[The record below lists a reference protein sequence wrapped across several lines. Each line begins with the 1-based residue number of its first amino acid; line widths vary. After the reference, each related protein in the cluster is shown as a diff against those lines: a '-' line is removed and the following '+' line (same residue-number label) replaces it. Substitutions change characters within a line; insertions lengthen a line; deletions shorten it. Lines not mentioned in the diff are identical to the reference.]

1 MAASYG
7 APGVYI
13 EEQPSGSMPIEGV
26 GTAVAAF
33 VGFTERYD
41 RDQGDPTDPAG
52 VKPQLVTSWPQYERV
67 YGGFVRGAMLPHAV
81 RGFFENGGS
90 AAYICRI
97 PGTDGDGADGDGG
110 RPSLMLPAADNP
122 QTPSMRL
129 AAVRPGT
136 QLEVEVVPPAPPPA
150 PAEGD
155 GSGDGASA
163 QPGNGE
169 YTLRVYESGQLRE
182 EIGGIQFSGRS
193 TRTVEKTVNERSKFL
208 RIEMQPLQGASLAER
223 TPAAGRY
230 TLETPPVSSVSVTPA
245 DLAGNEADRTGYQG
259 LAIAENV
266 TMVAIPDLITVA
278 TREDGTV
285 DEELYL
291 SAQKQ
296 LIDYC
301 EASHNKMAILDT
313 PPGLNATRAL
323 EWRSRLARDSAFAA
337 LHYPNVVVNNPL
349 ARPGATN
356 GELFLTVPTAG
367 HVAGVWARTDAA
379 RGVWKAPANEAVRGI
394 ARLENDVTSG
404 EQDLL
409 NPEGVNC
416 IRSFGSYG
424 TKIWGA
430 RTLAKTDPS
439 WRYINVRRLFN
450 FVEESIQR
458 GTQWAVFE
466 PNDFDLWQRVK
477 RNITSFLRGLWTQGA
492 LVGAT
497 PEQAFY
503 VLCDASNNPP
513 SSVDEGK
520 LIVEIGIAPVKPA
533 EFVIFRISQWQG
545 GGATSE

>member
-13 EEQPSGSMPIEGV
+13 EEQPSGSMPIAGV

-41 RDQGDPTDPAG
+41 GEQGDPTDPAG
-52 VKPQLVTSWPQYERV
+52 VKPQLVTSWPQYERI

-81 RGFFENGGS
+81 RGFFENGGGK
-90 AAYICRI
+90 AYICRI
-97 PGTDGDGADGDGG
+97 PTTEGDGANGG
-110 RPSLMLPAADNP
+110 RPTLTLPTADKP
-122 QTPSMRL
+122 DTPSL
-129 AAVRPGT
+129 QLSAIEPGRN
-136 QLEVEVVPPAPPPA
+136 LEVEVIPPAPAPPP
-150 PAEGD
+150 EGEGGD
-155 GSGDGASA
+155 GSSNNGT
-163 QPGNGE
+163 GE
-169 YTLRVYESGQLRE
+169 YTLRVYEGGALRE
-182 EIGGIQFSGRS
+182 ELGGLQFSGRS
-193 TRTVEKTVNERSKFL
+193 TRSVEKTVNDRSKFV
-208 RIEMQPLQGASLAER
+208 RIEVQPLQGASLAER

-230 TLETPPVSSVSVTPA
+230 TLESPPVSSKSVTPA
-245 DLAGNEADRTGYQG
+245 DLVGSESDRTGYQG

-266 TMVAIPDLITVA
+266 TMVAIPDLVTVA
-278 TREDGTV
+278 TRDDGSL
-285 DEELYL
+285 DEETFLG
-291 SAQKQ
+291 AQKQ
-296 LIDYC
+296 LIDFC

-323 EWRSRLARDSAFAA
+323 EWRARLARDSAFGA
-337 LHYPNVVVNNPL
+337 LYYPNVVISNPL

-356 GELFLTVPTAG
+356 GELSLTVPAAG

-379 RGVWKAPANEAVRGI
+379 RGVWKAPANEALRGI
-394 ARLENDVTSG
+394 VRLESEVTSG

-409 NPEGVNC
+409 NPDGVNC

-466 PNDFDLWQRVK
+466 PNDYDLWQRVK
-477 RNITSFLRGLWTQGA
+477 RTISSFLRGLWMQGA

-545 GGATSE
+545 GGAASE

>member
-41 RDQGDPTDPAG
+41 VEQGDPTDPAG

-67 YGGFVRGAMLPHAV
+67 YGGFARGAMLPHAV

-97 PGTDGDGADGDGG
+97 PGTNGADGNGG
-110 RPSLMLPAADNP
+110 SPTLTLPAAENP
-122 QTPSMRL
+122 QTPSMQL
-129 AAVRPGT
+129 SAVNPGAH
-136 QLEVEVVPPAPPPA
+136 LEVEVVPPPAPPA
-150 PAEGD
+150 D
-155 GSGDGASA
+155 SGDGDGAA
-163 QPGNGE
+163 PANGAGD
-169 YTLRVYESGQLRE
+169 YTLRVYEGGQLRE
-182 EIGGIQFSGRS
+182 ELGGIQFSGRS
-193 TRTVEKTVNERSKFL
+193 ARTVEKTVNDRSKFL
-208 RIEMQPLQGASLAER
+208 RVELTPLQGASLAER
-223 TPAAGRY
+223 IPAAGRY
-230 TLETPPVSSVSVTPA
+230 TLEAPPVSTVSVTPA
-245 DLAGNEADRTGYQG
+245 DLAGNESDRTGYQG

-278 TREDGTV
+278 TGEDGTV
-285 DEELYL
+285 DEEMYL
-291 SAQKQ
+291 GAQKQ

-337 LHYPNVVVNNPL
+337 LYYPNVVVSNPL

-356 GELFLTVPTAG
+356 GELYLTVPTAG
-367 HVAGVWARTDAA
+367 HVAGVWARTDGA

-394 ARLENDVTSG
+394 VRLETDVTNG

-430 RTLAKTDPS
+430 RTLARTDPS

-466 PNDFDLWQRVK
+466 PNDYDLWQRVK
-477 RNITSFLRGLWTQGA
+477 RNITSFLRGLWMQGA

-503 VLCDASNNPP
+503 VLCDESNNPA

-545 GGATSE
+545 GGAASE

>member
-41 RDQGDPTDPAG
+41 GEQGDPTDPAG
-52 VKPQLVTSWPQYERV
+52 VRPQLVTSWPQYERV

-90 AAYICRI
+90 AAYVCRI
-97 PGTDGDGADGDGG
+97 PGTNGAGG
-110 RPSLMLPAADNP
+110 GNPTLTLPAADNP
-122 QTPSMRL
+122 ETASVKLSAVDP
-129 AAVRPGT
+129 AAH
-136 QLEVEVVPPAPPPA
+136 LEVEVVPPPAPPA
-150 PAEGD
+150 DGD
-155 GSGDGASA
+155 GTPA
-163 QPGNGE
+163 E
-169 YTLRVYESGQLRE
+169 YTLRVYSDGALQE
-182 EIGGIQFSGRS
+182 ELGGLQFSGRS
-193 TRTVEKTVNERSKFL
+193 ARAVERTVNERSKFIRL
-208 RIEMQPLQGASLAER
+208 EVQPLQGATLAER

-230 TLETPPVSSVSVTPA
+230 PLEAPPVSTVSVTPA
-245 DLAGNEADRTGYQG
+245 DLVGNESERTGYQG

-266 TMVAIPDLITVA
+266 TMVAIPDLVTVA
-278 TREDGTV
+278 TRDDGSL
-285 DEELYL
+285 DEEMFLG
-291 SAQKQ
+291 AQKQ
-296 LIDYC
+296 LIDFC
-301 EASHNKMAILDT
+301 EAAHNKMAILDT
-313 PPGLNATRAL
+313 PPGLNASQAL

-337 LHYPNVVVNNPL
+337 LYYPNVVISNPL
-349 ARPGATN
+349 ARPGANN
-356 GELFLTVPTAG
+356 GELYLTVPTAG

-394 ARLENDVTSG
+394 VRLENDVTNG

-477 RNITSFLRGLWTQGA
+477 RNITSFLRGLWMQGA
-492 LVGAT
+492 LVGTT

-503 VLCDASNNPP
+503 VMCDESNNPA

-545 GGATSE
+545 GGSASE

>member
-41 RDQGDPTDPAG
+41 TEVGDPTDPDG
-52 VKPQLVTSWPQYERV
+52 VKPQLVTSWPQYERI

-97 PGTDGDGADGDGG
+97 PGGNGANGNGG
-110 RPSLMLPAADNP
+110 APTAVLPAADNP
-122 QTPSMRL
+122 QTPSLQLTARD
-129 AAVRPGT
+129 PGAN
-136 QLEVEVVPPAPPPA
+136 LEVEVVPPQAQT

-155 GSGDGASA
+155 GAEGGS
-163 QPGNGE
+163 GNGGGGD
-169 YTLRVYESGQLRE
+169 YTLRVFEGGQLRE
-182 EIGGIQFSGRS
+182 EIGGLQFTGRS
-193 TRTVEKTVNERSKFL
+193 TRTVERAVNERSKFL
-208 RIEMQPLQGASLAER
+208 KLDMQPVQGTSLAER

-230 TLETPPVSSVSVTPA
+230 TLQAPPVSAVEVTPA
-245 DLAGNEADRTGYQG
+245 DLVGSEADRTGYQG
-259 LAIAENV
+259 LAIADNV
-266 TMVAIPDLITVA
+266 TMVAIPDLVTVA
-278 TREDGTV
+278 TKGDGSV
-285 DEELYL
+285 DEEMFLG
-291 SAQKQ
+291 AQKQ
-296 LIDYC
+296 LIDFC
-301 EASHNKMAILDT
+301 EASHNKMAILDV

-337 LHYPNVVVNNPL
+337 LYYPNVVVPNPL

-356 GELFLTVPTAG
+356 GELYLTVPTAG
-367 HVAGVWARTDAA
+367 HVAGVWARTDGA

-394 ARLENDVTSG
+394 VRLENDVTNG

-450 FVEESIQR
+450 FIEESIQR

-477 RNITSFLRGLWTQGA
+477 RNITSFLRGLWMQGA

-503 VLCDASNNPP
+503 VLCDSTNNPA

-520 LIVEIGIAPVKPA
+520 LIVEVGIAPVKPA

-545 GGATSE
+545 GGDTSD

>member
-1 MAASYG
+1 MAATYG

-33 VGFTERYD
+33 VGFTETYNVD
-41 RDQGDPTDPAG
+41 EGDPTDPDG

-67 YGGFVRGAMLPHAV
+67 YGGFVRGARLPHAV

-90 AAYICRI
+90 AAYIVRV
-97 PGTDGDGADGDGG
+97 PVGDNDGDEQA
-110 RPSLMLPAADNP
+110 RLSLPAAERPDVESLHIAALNP
-122 QTPSMRL
+122 GSR
-129 AAVRPGT
+129 V
-136 QLEVEVVPPAPPPA
+136 EVEIVPPAVPAAADGNGGQDTPPA
-150 PAEGD
+150 
-155 GSGDGASA
+155 
-163 QPGNGE
+163 E
-169 YTLRVYESGQLRE
+169 YTLRVYSDGSLQE
-182 EIGGIQFSGRS
+182 EIGGLQFTGKSP
-193 TRTVEKTVNERSKFL
+193 RTLERTVNERSRFV
-208 RIEMQPLQGASLAER
+208 RVEIPPMHGVSLAER
-223 TPAAGRY
+223 APAPGRY
-230 TLETPPVSSVSVTPA
+230 QVERPAVVLNGVTPA
-245 DLAGNEADRTGYQG
+245 DMEGSVAERTGYQG

-266 TMVAIPDLITVA
+266 TMVAIPDLITI
-278 TREDGTV
+278 TTGDDGSF
-285 DEELYL
+285 DEETFLA
-291 SAQKQ
+291 AQKQ
-296 LIDYC
+296 LVDYC
-301 EASHNKMAILDT
+301 EASHTKMAILDT
-313 PPGLNATRAL
+313 PPGLNAARAL
-323 EWRSRLARDSAFAA
+323 EWRQKLARDTAFAA
-337 LHYPNVVVNNPL
+337 LYYPNLVIANPL

-356 GELFLTVPTAG
+356 GEKFITVPPSG
-367 HVAGVWARTDAA
+367 HVAGVWARTDGT

-394 ARLENDVTSG
+394 ARLEFEVTSG

-450 FVEESIQR
+450 YIEESIRR

-477 RNITSFLRGLWTQGA
+477 RNITSFLRGLWMQGA
-492 LVGAT
+492 LVGTTA
-497 PEQAFY
+497 EQAFY
-503 VLCDASNNPP
+503 VLCDASNNPA

-520 LIVEIGIAPVKPA
+520 LIVEVGIAPVKPA

>member
-41 RDQGDPTDPAG
+41 VEQGDPTDPDG
-52 VKPQLVTSWPQYERV
+52 VRPQLVTSWPQYERV
-67 YGGFVRGAMLPHAV
+67 YGGFVSGAMLPHAV
-81 RGFFENGGS
+81 RGFFENGGG

-97 PGTDGDGADGDGG
+97 PGAGAGT
-110 RPSLMLPAADNP
+110 PALTLPAADNNG
-122 QTPSMRL
+122 TDSMRL
-129 AAVRPGT
+129 SALDPAAD
-136 QLEVEVVPPAPPPA
+136 LEIEVVPPAA
-150 PAEGD
+150 PSD
-155 GSGDGASA
+155 GEAAATADD
-163 QPGNGE
+163 
-169 YTLRVYESGQLRE
+169 YTLRVYEAGTLRE
-182 EIGGIQFSGRS
+182 ELGGLSFTGRS
-193 TRTVEKTVNERSKFL
+193 ARTVEKTVNERSKL
-208 RIEMQPLQGASLAER
+208 IKIEVQPLQGASLAER
-223 TPAAGRY
+223 APAAGRY
-230 TLETPPVSSVSVTPA
+230 PLQPPPVSTTSVTPA
-245 DLAGNEADRTGYQG
+245 DLIGSETDRTGYQG

-278 TREDGTV
+278 TREDGTL
-285 DEELYL
+285 DEEMFLG
-291 SAQKQ
+291 AQKQ

-301 EASHNKMAILDT
+301 EAAHNKMAILDT

-323 EWRSRLARDSAFAA
+323 DWRARLARDSAFAA
-337 LHYPNVVVNNPL
+337 LYYPNVVVANPL

-356 GELFLTVPTAG
+356 GELYLTVPTAG

-379 RGVWKAPANEAVRGI
+379 RGVWKAPANEALRGI
-394 ARLENDVTSG
+394 VRLETDVTSG

-466 PNDFDLWQRVK
+466 PNDYDLWQRVK

-503 VLCDASNNPP
+503 VMCDESNNPA

-545 GGATSE
+545 GGAASE

>member
-41 RDQGDPTDPAG
+41 TEQGDPTDPAG

-97 PGTDGDGADGDGG
+97 PGGNADGGN
-110 RPSLMLPAADNP
+110 PTLTLPAAENP
-122 QTPSMRL
+122 QTPSMQL
-129 AAVRPGT
+129 SAVRPGA
-136 QLEVEVVPPAPPPA
+136 QLEVEVVPPPAPPAAPA
-150 PAEGD
+150 AEGD
-155 GSGDGASA
+155 NADGGVPANGSGD
-163 QPGNGE
+163 
-169 YTLRVYESGQLRE
+169 YTLRVFEGGQLRE
-182 EIGGIQFSGRS
+182 ELGGIQFSGRS
-193 TRTVEKTVNERSKFL
+193 ARTVEKTVNDRSKFL
-208 RIEMQPLQGASLAER
+208 RVELNPLQGASLAER
-223 TPAAGRY
+223 IPAAGRY
-230 TLETPPVSSVSVTPA
+230 TLQAPPVSTGSVTPA
-245 DLAGNEADRTGYQG
+245 DLVGNESDRTGYQG

-278 TREDGTV
+278 TGEDGSI

-291 SAQKQ
+291 GAQKQ
-296 LIDYC
+296 LIDFC

-337 LHYPNVVVNNPL
+337 LYYPNVVVGNPL

-356 GELFLTVPTAG
+356 GELYLTVPTAG
-367 HVAGVWARTDAA
+367 HVAGVWARTDGA

-394 ARLENDVTSG
+394 VRLETDVTNG

-450 FVEESIQR
+450 FIEESIQR

-477 RNITSFLRGLWTQGA
+477 RNITSFLRGLWMQGA
-492 LVGAT
+492 LVGST

-503 VLCDASNNPP
+503 VLCDESNNPA

-545 GGATSE
+545 GGAASE

>member
-1 MAASYG
+1 VD
-7 APGVYI
+7 PG
-13 EEQPSGSMPIEGV
+13 
-26 GTAVAAF
+26 
-33 VGFTERYD
+33 R
-41 RDQGDPTDPAG
+41 
-52 VKPQLVTSWPQYERV
+52 
-67 YGGFVRGAMLPHAV
+67 
-81 RGFFENGGS
+81 N
-90 AAYICRI
+90 
-97 PGTDGDGADGDGG
+97 
-110 RPSLMLPAADNP
+110 
-122 QTPSMRL
+122 
-129 AAVRPGT
+129 
-136 QLEVEVVPPAPPPA
+136 LEVEVVPPPPA
-150 PAEGD
+150 APQEGEGD
-155 GSGDGASA
+155 GGTSSNGA
-163 QPGNGE
+163 GE
-169 YTLRVYESGQLRE
+169 YTLRVYEGGALRE
-182 EIGGIQFSGRS
+182 ELGGLQFSGRS
-193 TRTVEKTVNERSKFL
+193 TRTVEKTVNDRSKFV
-208 RIEMQPLQGASLAER
+208 RIEVQPLQGASLAER

-230 TLETPPVSSVSVTPA
+230 TLESPPVSTKSVTPA
-245 DLAGNEADRTGYQG
+245 DLVGSESDRTGYQG

-278 TREDGTV
+278 TKDDGSV
-285 DEELYL
+285 DEDMFLA
-291 SAQKQ
+291 AQQQ
-296 LIDYC
+296 LIDFC

-323 EWRSRLARDSAFAA
+323 EWRGRLARDSAFAA
-337 LHYPNVVVNNPL
+337 LYYPNVVVPNPL

-356 GELFLTVPTAG
+356 GELYLTVPTSG

-379 RGVWKAPANEAVRGI
+379 RGVWKAPANEALRGI
-394 ARLENDVTSG
+394 VRLENNVTSG

-409 NPEGVNC
+409 NPDGVNC

-477 RNITSFLRGLWTQGA
+477 RNITSFLRGLWMQGA

-503 VLCDASNNPP
+503 VLCDSSNNPA

-545 GGATSE
+545 GGAASE

>member
-41 RDQGDPTDPAG
+41 TEQGDPTDPGG

-81 RGFFENGGS
+81 RGFFSNGGS

-97 PGTDGDGADGDGG
+97 PGGNGANGQGG
-110 RPSLMLPAADNP
+110 NPTLVLPTASDPQAASLQLSAVDPAAN
-122 QTPSMRL
+122 
-129 AAVRPGT
+129 
-136 QLEVEVVPPAPPPA
+136 LEVEVIPPA
-150 PAEGD
+150 PAAD
-155 GSGDGASA
+155 GEEQSA
-163 QPGNGE
+163 E
-169 YTLRVYESGQLRE
+169 YSLRIFSEGQLRE
-182 EIGGIQFSGRS
+182 DISGIPFSGRS
-193 TRTVEKTVNERSKFL
+193 ARNVERTVNERSKL
-208 RIEMQPLQGASLAER
+208 IRVEMAPQQGGTLAER
-223 TPAAGRY
+223 APLAGRY
-230 TLETPPVSSVSVTPA
+230 ALQAPPVSAVSVSPA
-245 DLAGNEADRTGYQG
+245 DLAGNESDRTGYQG

-278 TREDGTV
+278 TREDGSV
-285 DEELYL
+285 DEEMFLA
-291 SAQKQ
+291 AQQQ

-323 EWRSRLARDSAFAA
+323 EWRARLARDSAFAA
-337 LHYPNVVVNNPL
+337 LYYPNVVVSNPL

-356 GELFLTVPTAG
+356 GELYLTVPTAG
-367 HVAGVWARTDAA
+367 HVAGVWARTDGA

-394 ARLENDVTSG
+394 TRLENDVTNG

-450 FVEESIQR
+450 YVEESIQR

-477 RNITSFLRGLWTQGA
+477 RNITSFLRGLWMQGA
-492 LVGAT
+492 LVGTT

-503 VLCDASNNPP
+503 VLCDSSNNPA

-545 GGATSE
+545 GGAASE

>member
-41 RDQGDPTDPAG
+41 AEQGDPTDPAG
-52 VKPQLVTSWPQYERV
+52 VKPQLVTSWPQFERI
-67 YGGFVRGAMLPHAV
+67 YGGFVRGAMLPHSV
-81 RGFFENGGS
+81 RGFFENGGGK
-90 AAYICRI
+90 AYICRI
-97 PGTDGDGADGDGG
+97 PTSDGDAANGG
-110 RPSLMLPAADNP
+110 RPTLTLPTADKP
-122 QTPSMRL
+122 DTPSL
-129 AAVRPGT
+129 QLSAVDPGRN
-136 QLEVEVVPPAPPPA
+136 LVVEVVPPPPA
-150 PAEGD
+150 PPQEGEGEAAGPSN
-155 GSGDGASA
+155 GS
-163 QPGNGE
+163 GE
-169 YTLRVYESGQLRE
+169 YTLRVYEGGTLRE
-182 EIGGIQFSGRS
+182 ELGGLQFSGRS
-193 TRTVEKTVNERSKFL
+193 TRTVEKTVNERSKFV
-208 RIEMQPLQGASLAER
+208 RIEVQPLQGASLAER

-230 TLETPPVSSVSVTPA
+230 TLEAPPVSSKSVTPA
-245 DLAGNEADRTGYQG
+245 DLVGSESERTGYQG

-278 TREDGTV
+278 TRDDGSV
-285 DEELYL
+285 DEETFLG
-291 SAQKQ
+291 AQKQ
-296 LIDYC
+296 LIDFC

-323 EWRSRLARDSAFAA
+323 EWRARLARDSAFGA
-337 LHYPNVVVNNPL
+337 LYYPNVVISNPL

-356 GELFLTVPTAG
+356 GELSLTVPAAG

-379 RGVWKAPANEAVRGI
+379 RGVWKAPANEALRGI
-394 ARLENDVTSG
+394 VRLESEVTNG

-409 NPEGVNC
+409 NPDGVNC

-466 PNDFDLWQRVK
+466 PNDYDLWQRVK
-477 RNITSFLRGLWTQGA
+477 RTITSFLRGLWMQGA

-545 GGATSE
+545 GGAASD

>member
-41 RDQGDPTDPAG
+41 TEQGDPTDPTG
-52 VKPQLVTSWPQYERV
+52 VKPQLVTSWPQYERI

-81 RGFFENGGS
+81 RGFFENGGGK
-90 AAYICRI
+90 AYICRI
-97 PGTDGDGADGDGG
+97 PTTDGDDRTGG
-110 RPSLMLPAADNP
+110 RPTLTLPTADKP
-122 QTPSMRL
+122 DTPSL
-129 AAVRPGT
+129 QLSAVEPGRN
-136 QLEVEVVPPAPPPA
+136 LEVEVVPPPPA
-150 PAEGD
+150 PPQEGEGGD
-155 GSGDGASA
+155 GGGAASN
-163 QPGNGE
+163 GSGE
-169 YTLRVYESGQLRE
+169 YTLRVYEGGALRE
-182 EIGGIQFSGRS
+182 ELGGLQFTGRS
-193 TRTVEKTVNERSKFL
+193 TRTVEKTVNERSKFV
-208 RIEMQPLQGASLAER
+208 RIEVQPLQGASLAER

-230 TLETPPVSSVSVTPA
+230 TLEVPPVSSKSVTPA
-245 DLAGNEADRTGYQG
+245 DLVGSETERTGYQG

-266 TMVAIPDLITVA
+266 TMVAIPDLVTVA
-278 TREDGTV
+278 TREDGSI
-285 DEELYL
+285 DEEMFLG
-291 SAQKQ
+291 AQKQ
-296 LIDYC
+296 LIDFC

-323 EWRSRLARDSAFAA
+323 EWRARLARDSAFGA
-337 LHYPNVVVNNPL
+337 LYYPNVVISNPL

-356 GELFLTVPTAG
+356 GELSLIVPGAG

-379 RGVWKAPANEAVRGI
+379 RGVWKAPANEALRGI
-394 ARLENDVTSG
+394 VRLESEITSG

-409 NPEGVNC
+409 NPDGVNC

-466 PNDFDLWQRVK
+466 PNDYDLWQRVK
-477 RNITSFLRGLWTQGA
+477 RTITSFLRGLWMQGA

-503 VLCDASNNPP
+503 VHCDASNNPP
-513 SSVDEGK
+513 SSVDEGR

-545 GGATSE
+545 GGAASE